1 MPPKRQA
8 APKRPAPEAA
18 AAAPLCE
25 PDARESAG
33 DGERLSEPD
42 ARETEGERLSE
53 PDARETEGERD
64 GEHRQKL
71 SRAQLAQRTESVVMT
86 AAAANDDDLE
96 HTPRPGE
103 DNETPFHSA
112 PPATPATPAPT
123 QPVTRQQLQDQTHSV
138 RKMLLQPGDHAAHAA
153 PMDRGELMQ
162 RSDSVSKMFA
172 DPSRGQ
178 KGGTIVVE
186 FAEEGPLGLVLTG
199 DAEHGPLPTIQSIAA
214 GSAAASR
221 VELRKGLVLLK
232 VQGQA
237 VGGNGKAG
245 LGFHDALEAMRTSAR
260 PLTLVFAPPEAV
272 PTQQQPAS
280 LAGLLKWTSDLLPV
294 GSKRPQ
300 PFALDAM
307 DSQELRQ
314 HQRALAHKLTEWAGD
329 AAGRRVALAAHP
341 QQLIQFAEERNLYHL
356 QPEEI
361 HSDFVQEGAVIGS
374 GVLSSLTVAMEATAR
389 DLRSRQATAVDV
401 SNDEHWALLCELWK
415 SADHQGEPPREE
427 NADES
432 EDEVDDPVA
441 AMLRVS
447 SRPKSTPTKSRRRSE
462 DDGRR
467 NGSWTRLGFQ
477 NEEPATDFRAGG
489 LLSLQ
494 CMVYLAQRYHSE
506 FREMLGLPARHEE
519 PEPEPEPEL
528 EPGVGRDLGAEAP
541 KAAALERP
549 SPPSLACVDERS
561 RLPVA
566 LTVIHLVNLLG
577 KLLGLECFGEDTVAS
592 ASKAP
597 FPNRLL
603 ANALR
608 PQPEG
613 EEQRQGDE
621 KSWRGFEELVC
632 AGVLRFG
639 RLWVSARAEFAQFDA
654 LLEVTSHGMRQLL
667 LGMASGNDVVA
678 MQRWACERPPA
689 SIPPLSTLLPPSL
702 SEDAIRRV
710 GGIRLKIPPGSGA
723 VGVRIKPVDHN
734 LMNNGAVAL
743 EVAEI
748 VENTVGAASR
758 LRLGCSLYAV
768 QSQLVDSWP
777 SAERFARAL
786 SLINELLSS
795 NQQTELIF
803 TPPSEKQT
811 VPVAAAGGTLNWRE
825 SLGELSRL
833 ASAKTEELVESLQRE
848 IEKDR
853 QRREAEELVDSHS
866 AGLGLP
872 PKSTAP
878 IPATKETES
887 QLLRQMPEVMVEFR
901 DEGPIGINFESRGR
915 DTRGPLTIVGCVAGG
930 PAAREP
936 DLLPNSVVL
945 AVNGAS
951 VIGKSLSD
959 SVAVSDSDAVSACPG
974 LPFQQAL
981 AMIKAAPRPLV
992 LAVRHPPPDPALSRA
1007 FEALAPTP

>member
-8 APKRPAPEAA
+8 ATQRPAPEAA
-18 AAAPLCE
+18 A
-25 PDARESAG
+25 ARESAG
-33 DGERLSEPD
+33 DGERDNAILSEAD
-42 ARETEGERLSE
+42 ARETEGEE
-53 PDARETEGERD
+53 D
-64 GEHRQKL
+64 GAHRQKL

-86 AAAANDDDLE
+86 AAAPNDELE
-96 HTPRPGE
+96 RTPRPDGE
-103 DNETPFHSA
+103 TLFQPA

-138 RKMLLQPGDHAAHAA
+138 RKMLLQPGDRAAHTA

-186 FAEEGPLGLVLTG
+186 FAEAGPLGLVLTR
-199 DAEHGPLPTIQSIAA
+199 DAENGPLPTIQSITA

-221 VELRKGLVLLK
+221 VELRKGLVLLR
-232 VQGQA
+232 VQGRA
-237 VGGNGKAG
+237 VGGDGEAG
-245 LGFHDALEAMRTSAR
+245 LGFHDAVEAVRTSAR

-272 PTQQQPAS
+272 PLQKQPAP
-280 LAGLLKWTSDLLPV
+280 LAGLLKWTSDLLPG

-300 PFALDAM
+300 PFAVDEM
-307 DSQELRQ
+307 DPQELRQ

-341 QQLIQFAEERNLYHL
+341 QQLIRFAEERNLYHL

-374 GVLSSLTVAMEATAR
+374 GELISLSPAMEATAR
-389 DLRSRQATAVDV
+389 DLRLRQTTPVDL

-415 SADHQGEPPREE
+415 SADHQGEPPREDY
-427 NADES
+427 ADAS
-432 EDEVDDPVA
+432 DDDVDDPVA

-447 SRPKSTPTKSRRRSE
+447 SRPKSTPTKSYSRSE
-462 DDGRR
+462 DGRR
-467 NGSWTRLGFQ
+467 PNGSWTRLGFQ

-494 CMVYLAQRYHSE
+494 CMVYLSQRYHCE

-519 PEPEPEPEL
+519 PEPEVEL
-528 EPGVGRDLGAEAP
+528 ELGVDLGAKAL
-541 KAAALERP
+541 KAAAPEPP
-549 SPPSLACVDERS
+549 SPPSLACVDERF

-566 LTVIHLVNLLG
+566 LTVIHVVNLLG
-577 KLLGLECFGEDTVAS
+577 KLLGLECFGEHTVDHS
-592 ASKAP
+592 LKAP

-608 PQPEG
+608 PQPED
-613 EEQRQGDE
+613 EEQRQSDE

-639 RLWVSARAEFAQFDA
+639 RLWVSACAEFAQFDA
-654 LLEVTSHGMRQLL
+654 LLEVTNHGLRQLL
-667 LGMASGNDVVA
+667 LGMASGNNVVA

-689 SIPPLSTLLPPSL
+689 NIPPRSTLLSPSL
-702 SEDAIRRV
+702 SEDAVRRV
-710 GGIRLKIPPGSGA
+710 GGIRFKIPPGSGP
-723 VGVRIKPVDHN
+723 VGVRIKPVDHM
-734 LMNNGAVAL
+734 LSNGSATVAL

-768 QSQLVDSWP
+768 QSQLVSEWP
-777 SAERFARAL
+777 SADRFARAL
-786 SLINELLSS
+786 CLINELLSS

-803 TPPSEKQT
+803 TPPSETQT
-811 VPVAAAGGTLNWRE
+811 APVAAAGSTLSWRE

-848 IEKDR
+848 IARDR
-853 QRREAEELVDSHS
+853 QRRDAEELEFYH

-872 PKSTAP
+872 PSSTAP
-878 IPATKETES
+878 VPAMKEAES
-887 QLLRQMPEVMVEFR
+887 QRQMPEVMVEFR
-901 DEGPIGINFESRGR
+901 DEGSIGINFESRGR
-915 DTRGPLTIVGCVAGG
+915 DTRGPLTIVGCAAGS

-936 DLLPNSVVL
+936 DLVPNSVVL

-951 VIGKSLSD
+951 VVGKSLSD
-959 SVAVSDSDAVSACPG
+959 PVAVSDSDSGSICLSRVAVSGSAG
-974 LPFQQAL
+974 YDQGSSKTTSA
-981 AMIKAAPRPLV
+981 
-992 LAVRHPPPDPALSRA
+992 RHPPPSA
-1007 FEALAPTP
+1007 